1 MHRILIPLIALIVGT
16 ADAGAQP
23 RVETNVVYGMYS
35 GLALLMDVHRPET
48 PNRYGVVF
56 ISGSGWQRPLAY
68 GARPLKEEQI
78 SDWGPSLL
86 RAGYTVFAINHR
98 ATPRF
103 QYPAPVE
110 DVQRAIRFVRHHA
123 AQFGI
128 DPGRIGGLGGSSGGH
143 LIGLA
148 SMLAAPGLADDPD
161 PVNRQPATLQCV
173 VLRAAPT
180 EMMKMIGGSAVGTAA
195 VVAFVGRLPTPNA
208 DDQKIYR
215 EASPIAHVRAS
226 SPPTLLL
233 HGDVDD
239 TVPFAQSVAME
250 SALRAANVPV
260 KLVRVTGGAHGSN
273 FGKDG
278 KPHPQFAD
286 VLNESVTWLDRYL
299 KPGTATNLAPAHER
313 TTLHMRIT
321 SRT

>member
-1 MHRILIPLIALIVGT
+1 MLRTIIVCVALIMGGPT
-16 ADAGAQP
+16 HAGAQP
-23 RVETNVVYGMYS
+23 RVEKNVVYGMYS

-48 PNRYGVVF
+48 PNGYGVVF

-68 GARPLKEEQI
+68 GARALKEEQI
-78 SDWGPSLL
+78 SDWGPALM
-86 RAGYTVFAINHR
+86 RAGYTVFAIHHR

-110 DVQRAIRFVRHHA
+110 DVQRAIRFVRQHA
-123 AQFGI
+123 GQFGI
-128 DPGRIGGLGGSSGGH
+128 DPGRLGGLGGSSGGH
-143 LIGLA
+143 LIGLT

-161 PVNRQPATLQCV
+161 PVNRQPAILKCV

-180 EMMKMIGGSAVGTAA
+180 DLMKMIGGSASGTAA
-195 VVAFVGRLPTPNA
+195 VVALVGRLPTPNA
-208 DDQKIYR
+208 DDQKVYR
-215 EASPIAHVRAS
+215 EASPIAHVKAS

-239 TVPFAQSVAME
+239 TVPYGQSVAME

-278 KPHPQFAD
+278 KPHPQFQS
-286 VLNESVTWLDRYL
+286 VVNETVTWFDRYL
-299 KPGTATNLAPAHER
+299 KTGAIAK
-313 TTLHMRIT
+313 
-321 SRT
+321 

>member
-1 MHRILIPLIALIVGT
+1 MHRILIPLIALILGGMSH
-16 ADAGAQP
+16 AGAQP
-23 RVETNVVYGMYS
+23 RVEKNVVYGMYS

-48 PNRYGVVF
+48 PNGYGVVF
-56 ISGSGWQRPLAY
+56 ISGSGWQRPLTY

-78 SDWGPSLL
+78 SDWGPALL
-86 RAGYTVFAINHR
+86 KAGYTVFAINHR

-128 DPGRIGGLGGSSGGH
+128 DPARMGGLGGSSGGH

-148 SMLAAPGLADDPD
+148 SMLAAPGIADDPD

-180 EMMKMIGGSAVGTAA
+180 EMIKMIGSATGTAA

-208 DDQKIYR
+208 DDQKVYR
-215 EASPIAHVRAS
+215 DASPIAHVKAS

-233 HGDVDD
+233 HGDADD
-239 TVPFAQSVAME
+239 TVPFTQSVAME

-260 KLVRVTGGAHGSN
+260 KLVRVTGGAHGST

-278 KPHPQFAD
+278 KPHPQFQEAIA
-286 VLNESVTWLDRYL
+286 ESVAWLDRYL
-299 KPGTATNLAPAHER
+299 KAA
-313 TTLHMRIT
+313 RIT
-321 SRT
+321 K